1 MRVTHIRS
9 FLPILPPRKPPKLN
23 VHFGYLPPTATPG
36 LTLHSVARVWW
47 AKLGNILVNQIGQ
60 NFDNLLAVL
69 YSIYL
74 PISIKVKVLQTNS
87 KTKFSKPK
95 LFCLLIFFYFYF
107 SPWYVYM
114 PILPCGALNV
124 PILKQA
130 PCSGCHKI
138 HSPSFPPSTL
148 GLLSCRDSTFA
159 FISCLFSTFVIAF
172 CSYLQSCLTFL

>member
-1 MRVTHIRS
+1 M
-9 FLPILPPRKPPKLN
+9 
-23 VHFGYLPPTATPG
+23 
-36 LTLHSVARVWW
+36 
-47 AKLGNILVNQIGQ
+47 NQIGQ

-69 YSIYL
+69 YSIFL
-74 PISIKVKVLQTNS
+74 PISIKVKVLRTNS
-87 KTKFSKPK
+87 KTKFSQPK

-148 GLLSCRDSTFA
+148 GLFFSLVE
-159 FISCLFSTFVIAF
+159 ILPLLFFLVFSLPLLLLFVHIFSLVLHF
-172 CSYLQSCLTFL
+172 CKKTASRLTSRSL